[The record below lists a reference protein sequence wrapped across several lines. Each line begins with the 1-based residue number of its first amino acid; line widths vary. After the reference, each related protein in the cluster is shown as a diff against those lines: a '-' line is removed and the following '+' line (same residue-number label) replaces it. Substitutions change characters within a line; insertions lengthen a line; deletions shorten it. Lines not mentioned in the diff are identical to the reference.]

1 MRISIALATYN
12 GAAYLEAQ
20 IKSILQGS
28 RRPDEWVVVDDA
40 STDASLELARRQ
52 LIEAGARASTCTTN
66 PANLGA
72 SASFARAVAMAT
84 GDVILFCD
92 QDDIWHP
99 DKLALIEEAFAGDS
113 SLVLAYHDGA
123 IIDAQSKPDG
133 RTIWGTRKHARLERG
148 GDRDPMEVAAN
159 PDLKG
164 CTLAIKGSFARELF
178 ARTPPEFNRYWGHD
192 HWAALFAWG
201 CGRVQALP
209 QQLIAHRMH
218 GRNTSAGTR
227 FNPLS
232 PAHWRQRLRA
242 ARSQAAD
249 HGVRRYAMALEVALS
264 YGERFDAR
272 LFGALKTHLVIAER
286 RMALGRLSVLHR
298 LREALKLW
306 NEGYYRKHAN
316 GAWTL
321 FRDLVG

>member
-1 MRISIALATYN
+1 MRISIALATFN

-28 RRPDEWVVVDDA
+28 RQPDEWVVVDDA

-52 LIEAGARASTCTTN
+52 LMEAAARASTCTTN

-72 SASFARAVAMAT
+72 SASFARAAALAT

-92 QDDIWHP
+92 QDDIWDP
-99 DKLALIEEAFAGDS
+99 DKVRLVEEEFARDDD
-113 SLVLAYHDGA
+113 LVLTYHDGA
-123 IIDAQSKPDG
+123 IIDAHGKPDG

-159 PDLKG
+159 PDVKG
-164 CTLAIKGSFARELF
+164 CSLAIKGSFAHELF
-178 ARTPPEFNRYWGHD
+178 ARTPPEFHRYWGHD
-192 HWAALFAWG
+192 HWMALFAWG
-201 CGRVQALP
+201 CGRVKAVPL
-209 QQLIAHRMH
+209 QLIAHRLH
-218 GRNTSAGTR
+218 GRNTSAGAR

-232 PAHWRQRLRA
+232 PAHWQQRMRA

-249 HGVRRYAMALEVALS
+249 HGIRRYAMALEVANS

-272 LFGALKTHLVIAER
+272 LLSALIAHREYEER
-286 RMALGRLSVLHR
+286 RMALGRLSVPR
-298 LREALKLW
+298 RIRAAIALW
-306 NEGYYRKHAN
+306 SEGYYRKHAN